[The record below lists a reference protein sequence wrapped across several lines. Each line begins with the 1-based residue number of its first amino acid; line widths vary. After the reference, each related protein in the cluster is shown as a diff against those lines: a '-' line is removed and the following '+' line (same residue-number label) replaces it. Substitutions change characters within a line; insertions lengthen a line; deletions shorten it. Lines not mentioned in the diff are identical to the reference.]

1 MAMERLKSV
10 PKEMVN
16 AELAQFLKRSD
27 RLPPQVWGG
36 NTAVPSTVRLSQI
49 RELCPGLLI
58 NVKNV
63 GDNRRGDATNV

>member
-27 RLPPQVWGG
+27 RLPPQVWGEG
-36 NTAVPSTVRLSQI
+36 TQQY
-49 RELCPGLLI
+49 
-58 NVKNV
+58 
-63 GDNRRGDATNV
+63 RRQLD